1 MLYLISLLP
10 IACYLFLLRE
20 TDAFRMMQWRRVMYS
35 IAYGMACAA
44 ILWAISFCW
53 KALHDGQGWQTT
65 WISPTLEEI
74 LKALILLFFISK
86 QRMAFLC
93 EAMIYGASVGGG
105 FALLENILYLQFA
118 PDMALG
124 TAIIRG
130 FGTALLHMGCTAFI
144 ASLALVISRWWRLF
158 AFIPSILIHWLHNMQ
173 LFIPFVQLFV
183 VVVVFLL
190 LFMLIDI
197 INNHRITRWLDSTLN
212 DDVNM
217 LLAFRRGELANT
229 RAGQYLKEIG
239 GHFEQEVFFD
249 MIVYVRLYIEL
260 SLAAKSRLML
270 RESGLETPESEEQRE
285 LREANIEELRQLRL
299 RIPRLG
305 RRLLMPIVH
314 ENTAN
319 EWAINSEL

>member
-20 TDAFRMMQWRRVMYS
+20 TDAFRMMQWRRVMCS
-35 IAYGMACAA
+35 IAYGIACAA
-44 ILWAISFCW
+44 ILWAFSLCW
-53 KALHDGQGWQTT
+53 KAFHDGQGWQAT
-65 WISPTLEEI
+65 WVSPILEEI
-74 LKALILLFFISK
+74 LKALILLFFISR

-105 FALLENILYLQFA
+105 FALVENILYIQLV

-130 FGTALLHMGCTAFI
+130 FGTALLHMGCTALI
-144 ASLALVISRWWRLF
+144 ASLALFNNRWWRLL
-158 AFIPSILIHWLHNMQ
+158 AFLPGILIHWLHNMQ
-173 LFIPFVQLFV
+173 LFTPFVQLFV

-190 LFMLIDI
+190 LFMAIDI
-197 INNHRITRWLDSTLN
+197 INNHYITRWLDSTLN
-212 DDVNM
+212 DDVNT
-217 LLAFRRGELANT
+217 LLAFRRGEFANT
-229 RAGQYLKEIG
+229 RTGQYLKDIG
-239 GHFEQEVFFD
+239 SHFEQEVFFD

-270 RESGLETPESEEQRE
+270 RESGFETPETIEERK
-285 LREANIEELRQLRL
+285 LREANVEELRQLRL

-319 EWAINSEL
+319 EWAINSKL

>member
-44 ILWAISFCW
+44 VLWAFSLSW
-53 KALHDGQGWQTT
+53 KALHDGQGWQST

-74 LKALILLFFISK
+74 LKASILLFFISR

-93 EAMIYGASVGGG
+93 EALIYGASVGGG
-105 FALLENILYLQFA
+105 FALVENILYLQFA
-118 PDMALG
+118 PDMAFG

-130 FGTALLHMGCTAFI
+130 FGTALLHMGCTALI
-144 ASLALVISRWWRLF
+144 ASLALVINRWWRLL
-158 AFIPSILIHWLHNMQ
+158 AFIPGILIHWLHNMQ
-173 LFIPFVQLFV
+173 LFTPFVQLFV

-190 LFMLIDI
+190 LFMVIDI
-197 INNHRITRWLDSTLN
+197 IDSHRITRWLDSTLN

-239 GHFEQEVFFD
+239 GHFEREVFFD
-249 MIVYVRLYIEL
+249 MIVYVRLYIEM

-270 RESGLETPESEEQRE
+270 RESGFETPETDEQRE
-285 LREANIEELRQLRL
+285 LREANVEELRQLRL

-319 EWAINSEL
+319 EWAINSKL